1 MSLNLILTI
10 AIGIVIGWLL
20 ILLIRTIIPILIE
33 RIQNKVKNKT
43 PERRKTTYTEDDTPD
58 YDMIIGIL
66 IIVLF
71 SILGITFLLS
81 PPF

>member
-33 RIQNKVKNKT
+33 LSDFFLSASLL
-43 PERRKTTYTEDDTPD
+43 YTHIYFCPQSH
-58 YDMIIGIL
+58 GFAVHAKR
-66 IIVLF
+66 VL
-71 SILGITFLLS
+71 
-81 PPF
+81 